1 MCSKNTSTDVSL
13 IENPTCRYALQDVIS
28 DLTIEERQSVIGYI
42 RGIEGVLQSSPFPHV
57 EIDTSYSDI
66 IIYDSALGWQKN
78 NIEISTVAVRCVF
91 NQSVAINTDIL
102 TSVFEPEGIDVSVS
116 SDGCSTVIKAELVLR
131 DEMLAIDFVN
141 AMHVLLRCFDR
152 VHYLSTHEVN

>member
-13 IENPTCRYALQDVIS
+13 VENPPCRYTLEDVIS
-28 DLTIEERQSVIGYI
+28 DLTIEELQSVIGYLQDV
-42 RGIEGVLQSSPFPHV
+42 EGVLQSSPFPHV
-57 EIDTSYSDI
+57 EIDTSYGDI

-91 NQSVAINTDIL
+91 NQSVAIKADIL
-102 TSVFEPEGIDVSVS
+102 ASVFEPEDFDVSVS
-116 SDGCSTVIKAELVLR
+116 SDGYSTVIKSELVLG
-131 DEMLAIDFVN
+131 DNMLALDFVK
-141 AMHVLLRCFDR
+141 AIHVLLRCFDR